1 MLKMLATEHLQNS
14 RAKYKPI
21 ISGTA
26 SPSWVCWTPFA
37 VYKHGQAE
45 LSELGKQLR
54 SIGLPE
60 RIALDYAKESAKLF
74 SDCKV
79 SEKYP
84 GASGQDLFLLWRYAK
99 NAMNLDLYFRRPS
112 TESERQASER

>member
-45 LSELGKQLR
+45 LSELGEQLR

-60 RIALDYAKESAKLF
+60 RITLDYAKESAKLF

-84 GASGQDLFLLWRYAK
+84 GFWS
-99 NAMNLDLYFRRPS
+99 RPVS
-112 TESERQASER
+112 LMEIRQKRNEFISVLQKAIDRIREAGIR